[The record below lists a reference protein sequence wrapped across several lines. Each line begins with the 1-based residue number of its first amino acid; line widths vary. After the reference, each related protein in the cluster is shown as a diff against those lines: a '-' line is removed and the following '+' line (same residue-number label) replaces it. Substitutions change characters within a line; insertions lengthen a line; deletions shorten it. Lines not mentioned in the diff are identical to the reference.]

1 MSERERERERAREC
15 VREKRERESARER
28 ASVSERERER
38 QCARD
43 IILICEKGTANQCC
57 QGRGFSPH
65 NWAILKVQSREK

>member
-1 MSERERERERAREC
+1 MKRTWRERERERERERVC
-15 VREKRERESARER
+15 ERE
-28 ASVSERERER
+28 ERERER
-38 QCARD
+38 ECARD

>member
-1 MSERERERERAREC
+1 MCPRERERERERVCEREERERVRESEC
-15 VREKRERESARER
+15 VR
-28 ASVSERERER
+28 ERERER